1 MKPDHVNINQI
12 INIKHSEFKTMN
24 LKTILGKSLTLANRN
39 TAAVLIISLL
49 ATGCAKINDVST
61 NLDRDNFKHYF
72 SPTKVKIVESEKS
85 LTGKYQFI
93 GLVEGESCQAK
104 AHHAAPNEIDAR
116 TEARRKAY
124 ALEANAIIFSRCV
137 MIASDQAAKHCV
149 ASTVCY
155 GRAYQVEQVNND

>member
-1 MKPDHVNINQI
+1 MNVKAKLSRKIKNI
-12 INIKHSEFKTMN
+12 
-24 LKTILGKSLTLANRN
+24 TLNKRN
-39 TAAVLIISLL
+39 TATVILVSLL
-49 ATGCAKINDVST
+49 TVGCAKINDIST

-72 SPTKVKIVESEKS
+72 SPTKVKIVESEKE
-85 LTGKYQFI
+85 LTGKYKFV

-124 ALEANAIIFSRCV
+124 ELEANAIIFSRCV
-137 MIASDQAAKHCV
+137 MIEEDQAAKYCV

-155 GRAYQVEQVNND
+155 GRAYQVEQSSND

>member
-1 MKPDHVNINQI
+1 MNVKVKLSRKIKNITFN
-12 INIKHSEFKTMN
+12 K
-24 LKTILGKSLTLANRN
+24 RN
-39 TAAVLIISLL
+39 TATVILVSSLAV
-49 ATGCAKINDVST
+49 GCAKINDIST

-72 SPTKVKIVESEKS
+72 SPTKVKIVESEKE
-85 LTGKYQFI
+85 LTGKYKFV

-124 ALEANAIIFSRCV
+124 ELEANAIIFSRCV
-137 MIASDQAAKHCV
+137 MIEEDQAAKYCI

-155 GRAYQVEQVNND
+155 GRAYQVEQSSND